1 MLVNTHKQIFLYLF
15 LFLLI
20 GEIKA
25 QEWTLRQ
32 SIDTAMQY
40 NKSLQM
46 AVNQSSSA
54 ELKNQE
60 SKSQWLPKIMAS
72 ADYKYFTQ
80 LPYQILPQAAFGGPE
95 GVFRAVQFGV
105 PHTIMGNFNL
115 RMPIYDPQL
124 MAGIQVSESFQ
135 ELSKWQQ
142 VRTEE
147 QIYLEVSN
155 LYFNAQIVKNKLT
168 FLQDNQVNGQKFER
182 NVRLLYEQKLSSRTD
197 LDKVILQNQQLES
210 QIFQLESQYAT
221 ILQQLK
227 LVIGLPLDQA
237 LEVMSAVQI
246 EESPIPNP
254 GLTSDLRIQEV
265 REKMIGQELKAI
277 KKSRIPSVSFVAN
290 YGTTGFGYNGAPES
304 FLDFYPQSFLGAQVS
319 FPIFNGTVTSKK
331 IRQKELELTNAS
343 LQKSLIADQT
353 QVQYEAAIR
362 QQATAKKQI
371 QTTQNQIIL
380 AQSIYDKSIL
390 LQQEG
395 LATLTDILLADQSLR
410 TAQQAYLDAMV
421 EYLKATLEL
430 KKSSATLLN

>member
-1 MLVNTHKQIFLYLF
+1 MLVNTHKQIFLSLF

-25 QEWTLRQ
+25 QEWTLQQ
-32 SIDTAMQY
+32 SLDTAMRH
-40 NKSLQM
+40 NRALQIAQNQV
-46 AVNQSSSA
+46 AVGD
-54 ELKNQE
+54 LKNQE
-60 SKSQWLPKIMAS
+60 ARGQLLPKVMAA

-80 LPYQILPQAAFGGPE
+80 LPYQILPQAAFGGPD
-95 GVFRAVQFGV
+95 GVYRAIQFGV
-105 PHTIMGNFNL
+105 PHTIMGNLNL

-142 VRTEE
+142 VGTEE

-155 LYFNAQIVKNKLT
+155 LYFNAQIVKNQRA
-168 FLQDNQVNGQKFER
+168 FLQDNQANGQKLER
-182 NVRLLYEQKLSSRTD
+182 NVRLLYEQKLASRTD

-227 LVIGLPLDQA
+227 LVIGLPLDQV

-331 IRQKELELTNAS
+331 IRQKELELSSAS

-362 QQATAKKQI
+362 QHTTAKKQI

-380 AQSIYDKSIL
+380 AQSIYNKSLL

-410 TAQQAYLDAMV
+410 SAQQAHLDAMV
-421 EYLKATLEL
+421 EYLRATLEL

>member
-1 MLVNTHKQIFLYLF
+1 MLVNTHKQIFLSLF
-15 LFLLI
+15 LFFLV

-105 PHTIMGNFNL
+105 PHTIMGNLNL

-155 LYFNAQIVKNKLT
+155 LYFNAQIVKNQRA
-168 FLQDNQVNGQKFER
+168 FLQDNQANGQKLER
-182 NVRLLYEQKLSSRTD
+182 NVRLLYEQKLASRTD

-227 LVIGLPLDQA
+227 LVIGLPLDQV

-246 EESPIPNP
+246 EESPFPNP

-265 REKMIGQELKAI
+265 REKIIGQELKAI

-331 IRQKELELTNAS
+331 IRQKELELSSAS

-362 QQATAKKQI
+362 QHTTAKKQI

-380 AQSIYDKSIL
+380 AQSIYNKSLL

-410 TAQQAYLDAMV
+410 SAQQAHLDAMV
-421 EYLKATLEL
+421 EYLRATLEL

>member
-168 FLQDNQVNGQKFER
+168 FLQDNQVNGQKLER
-182 NVRLLYEQKLSSRTD
+182 NVSLLYEQKLSSRTD

-410 TAQQAYLDAMV
+410 SAQQAHLDAMV
-421 EYLKATLEL
+421 EYLRATLEL

>member
-105 PHTIMGNFNL
+105 PHTIMGNLNL

-182 NVRLLYEQKLSSRTD
+182 NVRFLYEQKLSSRTD

-210 QIFQLESQYAT
+210 QIFQLQSQYVT

-227 LVIGLPLDQA
+227 LVIGLPLDQSI
-237 LEVMSAVQI
+237 EVVSTIQI
-246 EESPIPNP
+246 EESEIPNP

-265 REKMIGQELKAI
+265 REKMLGQELKAI
-277 KKSRIPSVSFVAN
+277 KNSRIPSINLVAN
-290 YGTTGFGYNGAPES
+290 YGTAGFGYRGEPES
-304 FLDFYPQSFLGAQVS
+304 FLDFYPQSFIGAQVS

-353 QVQYEAAIR
+353 RVQYEAALR
-362 QQATAKKQI
+362 LQATAKKQI
-371 QTTQNQIIL
+371 ETTQYQIGL

-410 TAQQAYLDAMV
+410 SAQQAHLDAMV
-421 EYLKATLEL
+421 EYLRATLEL

>member
-1 MLVNTHKQIFLYLF
+1 MLVNTHKQILFSLF
-15 LFLLI
+15 LFFLV

-25 QEWTLRQ
+25 QEWTLQQ
-32 SIDTAMQY
+32 SLDTAMVH
-40 NKSLQM
+40 NRTLQVAQNQV
-46 AVNQSSSA
+46 AVGD
-54 ELKNQE
+54 LKNQE
-60 SKSQWLPKIMAS
+60 SKSQLLPKVMAT

-95 GVFRAVQFGV
+95 GVYRAVQFGV
-105 PHTIMGNFNL
+105 PHTIMGNLNL
-115 RMPIYDPQL
+115 RMPIYDPQV
-124 MAGIQVSESFQ
+124 MAGIQISESFQ
-135 ELSKWQQ
+135 ELSEWQR

-147 QIYLEVSN
+147 QIHLEVSN
-155 LYFNAQIVKNKLT
+155 LYYNAQILKNQRA
-168 FLQDNQVNGQKFER
+168 FLQANQVNGQKLER
-182 NVRLLYEQKLSSRTD
+182 NVRLLYEQKLAIRTD

-227 LVIGLPLDQA
+227 LVIGLPLDRA
-237 LEVMSAVQI
+237 IEVESAVQI
-246 EESPIPNP
+246 EESGIPNP
-254 GLTSDLRIQEV
+254 SLTSDLRIQELQ
-265 REKMIGQELKAI
+265 EKMIAQELKAI

-290 YGTTGFGYNGAPES
+290 YGTTGFGYNGSPKS

-331 IRQKELELTNAS
+331 ISQKELELNNAS
-343 LQKSLIADQT
+343 IQKSLIADQT
-353 QVQYEAAIR
+353 QVQYEAAMR

-371 QTTQNQIIL
+371 QITQSQITL
-380 AQSIYDKSIL
+380 AESIYDKSIL

-430 KKSSATLLN
+430 KKSSATLLD

>member
-40 NKSLQM
+40 NKTLQM

-105 PHTIMGNFNL
+105 PHTIMGNLNL

-168 FLQDNQVNGQKFER
+168 FLQDNQVNGQKLER

-210 QIFQLESQYAT
+210 QIFQLQSQYVT

-227 LVIGLPLDQA
+227 LVIGLPLDQSI
-237 LEVMSAVQI
+237 EVVSTIQI
-246 EESPIPNP
+246 EESEIPNP

-265 REKMIGQELKAI
+265 REKMLGQELKAI
-277 KKSRIPSVSFVAN
+277 KNSRIPSINLVAN
-290 YGTTGFGYNGAPES
+290 YGTTGFGYRGEPES
-304 FLDFYPQSFLGAQVS
+304 FLDFYPQSFIGAQVS

-331 IRQKELELTNAS
+331 ILQKELELTNAS

-353 QVQYEAAIR
+353 RVQYEAALR
-362 QQATAKKQI
+362 LQATAKKQI
-371 QTTQNQIIL
+371 ETTQYQIGL

-410 TAQQAYLDAMV
+410 SAQQAHLDAMV
-421 EYLKATLEL
+421 EYLRATLEL

>member
-105 PHTIMGNFNL
+105 PHTIMGNLNL

-410 TAQQAYLDAMV
+410 SAQQAYLDAMV